1 LEPTGGPARK
11 SIKQSVQ
18 INGGALVLEWH
29 ASLLN
34 GAAREYRVTPPL
46 DDPQLRVDP
55 CGGDAGYVLA
65 SHVVP
70 LALVLPNKLHHS
82 VVAMLGSELACR
94 RVDGAKAVA
103 CSGVNGPP
111 GAIRLSLFNHVSTF
125 RAFFYAAFL
134 LEVFTKR
141 ERNLYAA
148 LRHPISRG

>member
-1 LEPTGGPARK
+1 MAVLWFLSGMQAYLTVRPGNIVSHRRWM
-11 SIKQSVQ
+11 IR
-18 INGGALVLEWH
+18 NFALTLAAVTLGMYLPLMLF
-29 ASLLN
+29 LLHWSF
-34 GAAREYRVTPPL
+34 RTSYIT
-46 DDPQLRVDP
+46 
-55 CGGDAGYVLA
+55 
-65 SHVVP
+65 
-70 LALVLPNKLHHS
+70 
-82 VVAMLGSELACR
+82 VAMLGSELACR

-111 GAIRLSLFNHVSTF
+111 SAIRLSLFNHVSTF